1 MIQHVKRPRVV
12 SRATID
18 NSDED
23 NATSSVKSKSRKR
36 KVDDEFPMGP
46 PSEQVCDHCVK
57 LNGVCNVVLNRP
69 EIH

>member
-1 MIQHVKRPRVV
+1 MIQHVKCPRVV

-46 PSEQVCDHCVK
+46 PSEQVCDRCAK